1 MQVSKAILAASAC
14 AITALAIVEAGK
26 LNEPAHAG
34 TALLGNG
41 GVIAI
46 TGSVG
51 AGPDAD
57 PYQTL
62 YVIDNRSEMLFVYG
76 VDGPLNPRLVLRNGV
91 SLPVLFRAA
100 RGG

>member
-14 AITALAIVEAGK
+14 AITALGIVEAGR
-26 LNEPAHAG
+26 LNDAAHAG
-34 TALLGNG
+34 TALLGAG

-46 TGSVG
+46 TGSMG
-51 AGPDAD
+51 SGPDAD

-62 YVIDNRSEMLFVYG
+62 YVIDTRTEMLFVYG
-76 VDGPLNPRLVLRNGV
+76 VDGPLNPRLSLRGGM